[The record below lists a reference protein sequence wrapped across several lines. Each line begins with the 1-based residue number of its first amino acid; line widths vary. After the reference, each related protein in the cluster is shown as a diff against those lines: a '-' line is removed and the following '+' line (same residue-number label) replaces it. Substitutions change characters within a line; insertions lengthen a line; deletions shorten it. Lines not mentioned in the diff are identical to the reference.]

1 MLIILEETTKE
12 GGAVKEK
19 PNSLVVLW
27 TTGDRDVALSMVFM
41 YTLNAKLKE
50 WWKDVTLI
58 VWGSSS
64 RLVASDTELQGYI
77 TSMKNAGVNLLAC
90 KRCADMFG
98 VSDDLEKLGIE
109 IKFMGEPFT
118 KILKGGAKLLT
129 F

>member
-1 MLIILEETTKE
+1 M
-12 GGAVKEK
+12 KEK

-27 TTGDRDVALSMVFM
+27 TTGDRDVALSMVLM

-50 WWKDVTLI
+50 WWEDVTLI

-64 RLVASDTELQGYI
+64 RLLASDTELQDYI
-77 TSMKNAGVNLLAC
+77 TSMKEAGVNLLAC

-98 VSDDLEKLGIE
+98 VADDLEKLGIE
-109 IKFMGEPFT
+109 VKYMGEPFT
-118 KILKGGAKLLT
+118 EILKGDAKLLT

>member
-1 MLIILEETTKE
+1 MLIIRKKTTKE

-27 TTGDRDVALSMVFM
+27 TTGDRDVALSMVLM
-41 YTLNAKLKE
+41 YTLNAKLKG
-50 WWKDVTLI
+50 WWEDVTLI

-64 RLVASDTELQGYI
+64 RLVASDTELQDYI
-77 TSMKNAGVNLLAC
+77 TSMKDAGVNLLAC
-90 KRCADMFG
+90 KRCADMFR

-109 IKFMGEPFT
+109 VKYMGEPFT
-118 KILKGGAKLLT
+118 EILKGDAKLLT